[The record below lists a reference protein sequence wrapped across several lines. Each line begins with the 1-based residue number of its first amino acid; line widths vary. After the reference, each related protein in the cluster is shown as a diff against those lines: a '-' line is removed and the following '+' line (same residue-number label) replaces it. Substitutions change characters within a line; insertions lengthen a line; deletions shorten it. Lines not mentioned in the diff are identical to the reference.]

1 MTANEKIPW
10 KRLSVEAAA
19 IVGSILLAFAIDA
32 WWAEKLERIA
42 EREELSRLSDEF
54 ASNYERLDRW
64 VSDGGSVYRQ
74 REAALSVSE
83 TLDAALKGG
92 SETVLLPD
100 LQIAEIIQTPTFE
113 AETSVF
119 DSLVRSGRIEIIEN
133 REIVKA
139 IAQWERRLRSANDQ
153 EQRGD
158 RFVYDHLLPALAANN
173 NIQHILL
180 NQRGDDVQV
189 VPIDPSGV
197 TEIRVDPLLVNLAA
211 QRYFQIAMIHD
222 WLEYIRDSADHV
234 MSEIAK
240 SIEK

>member
-1 MTANEKIPW
+1 MKNTQDIPW
-10 KRLSVEAAA
+10 IRIAVEATAVLA
-19 IVGSILLAFAIDA
+19 SILLAFAIDA

-42 EREELSRLSDEF
+42 EREELSRLYDEF

-64 VSDGGSVYRQ
+64 VSDGGSVYRG

-113 AETSVF
+113 AEASIF
-119 DSLVRSGRIEIIEN
+119 ESLVRSGRIEIIEN

-139 IAQWERRLRSANDQ
+139 IAQWERTLRSANDQ

-180 NQRGDDVQV
+180 NQRDDDVQV
-189 VPIDPSGV
+189 VPLDPSGV

-211 QRYFQIAMIHD
+211 QRYFQIALIHD

>member
-32 WWAEKLERIA
+32 WWAEKLERVA
-42 EREELSRLSDEF
+42 EREELSRLYDEF
-54 ASNYERLDRW
+54 ASNYERLDSW
-64 VSDGGSVYRQ
+64 VSDGGTVYRQ

-100 LQIAEIIQTPTFE
+100 LQIADIIQTFTFE

-139 IAQWERRLRSANDQ
+139 IAQWERTLRSANDQ

-180 NQRGDDVQV
+180 NQHGDDVQV
-189 VPIDPSGV
+189 DPIDPSGV

-211 QRYFQIAMIHD
+211 QRYFQIALIHD

>member
-42 EREELSRLSDEF
+42 EREELSRLYDEF
-54 ASNYERLDRW
+54 ASNYERLDSW
-64 VSDGGSVYRQ
+64 VSDGGVVYRQ

-100 LQIAEIIQTPTFE
+100 LQIAEIIQSPTFE
-113 AETSVF
+113 AEASIF
-119 DSLVRSGRIEIIEN
+119 ESLVRSGRIEIIEN

-139 IAQWERRLRSANDQ
+139 IATWERLLRSATDQ

-158 RFVYDHLLPALAANN
+158 RFVYDQLLPALAANN

-180 NQRGDDVQV
+180 NQFDEVQV

-211 QRYFQIAMIHD
+211 QRYFQIALIHD